1 MNIEDMQIITVDPA
15 MINDLP
21 RRLNNF
27 EAEMYGQLSTRAT
40 LADVSA
46 QVYTVREEIAGVCSS
61 YEEKIEYLQHQIDV
75 LSKLFQKFLCVNEDF
90 NVEELI

>member
-40 LADVSA
+40 FADVSA
-46 QVYTVREEIAGVCSS
+46 QVYTAREEIAGVCSS

-90 NVEELI
+90 NVEDLI